1 MMAFE
6 GESMSSREQRT
17 DERRTTTRELID
29 KLLAERREMLVLFC
43 QVAGLEPYHRSESL
57 NQILQSFCQV
67 LIDYTAFGH
76 FEVFGRISD
85 GNERRG
91 AVIQVA
97 EKIYPDFVLAS
108 EAAVAFNDKYDLSD
122 HALVLDHLSDD
133 LSRLGEELA
142 VRIELEDQLL
152 ACMLA
157 R

>member
-1 MMAFE
+1 
-6 GESMSSREQRT
+6 MSAHGGVVE
-17 DERRTTTRELID
+17 ERRTSTQDLID
-29 KLLAERREMLVLFC
+29 KLLLERQEMLVLFC
-43 QVAGLEPYHRSESL
+43 EVAGLEPYHRSTSL
-57 NQILQSFCQV
+57 DEQLQTFCQV

-91 AVIQVA
+91 AVLKVA
-97 EKIYPDFVLAS
+97 EKIYPEFVKAS
-108 EAAVAFNDKYDLSD
+108 ELAVAFNDRYDLSD
-122 HALVLDHLSDD
+122 HQLKLDHLSED

-152 ACMLA
+152 ATMME

>member
-1 MMAFE
+1 
-6 GESMSSREQRT
+6 MSSQEERT
-17 DERRTTTRELID
+17 TERRTNTKGLID
-29 KLLAERREMLVLFC
+29 KLMKERQEMLVLFC
-43 QVAGLEPYHRSESL
+43 QVAGLEPYRRSDSL
-57 NQILQSFCQV
+57 DNLLQSFCQV

-85 GNERRG
+85 GNERRSG
-91 AVIQVA
+91 VVRVA
-97 EKIYPDFVLAS
+97 EEIYPDFVLAS

-122 HALVLDHLSDD
+122 HALELNHLPED

-152 ACMLA
+152 SSMLS

>member
-1 MMAFE
+1 
-6 GESMSSREQRT
+6 MSSRHSGSK
-17 DERRTTTRELID
+17 ERRTKTQDLID
-29 KLLAERREMLVLFC
+29 KLLKERQEMLVLFC
-43 QVAGLEPYHRSESL
+43 QVAGLEPYRRSASL
-57 NQILQSFCQV
+57 DSLLQTFCQV

-85 GNERRG
+85 GNERRTG
-91 AVIQVA
+91 VIRVA
-97 EKIYPDFVLAS
+97 EEIYPDFVQAS

-122 HALVLDHLSDD
+122 HALELDYLPED

-152 ACMLA
+152 ASMLS